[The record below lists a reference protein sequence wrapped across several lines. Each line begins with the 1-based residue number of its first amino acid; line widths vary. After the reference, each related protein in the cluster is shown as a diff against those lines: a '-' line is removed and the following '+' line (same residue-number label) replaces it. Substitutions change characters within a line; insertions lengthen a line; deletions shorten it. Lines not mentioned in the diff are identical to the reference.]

1 MDSVAG
7 ARQFLIDC
15 LVARR
20 RPELL
25 ATLAE
30 QIAAQ
35 APDWDAVESLAV
47 AERVAPLLYHST
59 RRHRILPDKL
69 LDLCHQIY
77 TETGLQ
83 NALRLNELASLL
95 SGLSAEGIDVIL
107 LKGAALAERVYGNIA
122 LRPMCDIDLLV
133 RKADVRQ
140 ALALLQDAGYR
151 VGGSEVA
158 PETKL
163 EFENEVLL
171 QNPDRPDWV
180 VELHWSLFDSPYYQA
195 YLSED
200 ILWAAAE
207 PAVIEGSAVYVLSP
221 EHELL
226 HLSGHL
232 MLHHRGAGLLWWN
245 DVAECLHHYGS
256 GLDWDEALSNA
267 ETLNL
272 VKPLQSVMP
281 VVVDVWLAPVPPDV
295 PARVEAMVPAR
306 DEMRVFEMMT
316 VEHRPPGRRLLADLH
331 GIPDWGARLRFLY
344 RNLFP
349 SAAYMDERYGIRH
362 PALRVAYYPYRW
374 LLGVNDVL
382 RSEIK
387 DSGQQDR

>member
-15 LVARR
+15 LVARHH
-20 RPELL
+20 PEVSAALG
-25 ATLAE
+25 E
-30 QIAAQ
+30 RIDAQ

-47 AERVAPLLYHST
+47 AERVAPLLYHSA
-59 RRHRILPDKL
+59 RRHRFLPDKL
-69 LDLCHQIY
+69 LDLCRQIY

-83 NALRLNELASLL
+83 NALRLNELAPLL
-95 SGLSAEGIDVIL
+95 SGLSAAGIDVIL

-122 LRPMCDIDLLV
+122 LRPMCDIDMLV

-195 YLSED
+195 YLPED
-200 ILWAAAE
+200 VLWAAAE
-207 PAVIEGSAVYVLSP
+207 PVVIEGSAVHVLSP
-221 EHELL
+221 EHEFL
-226 HLSGHL
+226 HLCGHL
-232 MLHHRGAGLLWWN
+232 MLHHRGVGLLWWN
-245 DVAECLHHYGS
+245 DVAECLHHYDGR
-256 GLDWDEALSNA
+256 LDWDEALSNA
-267 ETLNL
+267 EALNL
-272 VKPLQSVMP
+272 VKPLQSVLP
-281 VVVDVWLAPVPPDV
+281 VVADVWLAPVPPDV
-295 PARVEAMVPAR
+295 SARVEAMVPAR
-306 DEMRVFEMMT
+306 DEIRAFESMT
-316 VEHRPPGRRLLADLH
+316 AEYRPPGRRLLADLH

-349 SAAYMDERYGIRH
+349 SAAYMDERYEIRH

-382 RSEIK
+382 RPEIR
-387 DSGQQDR
+387 DSRQQDR